1 MESQGKYLGVKFVY
15 FISTQ
20 SIANIIIAS
29 ETMEKVM
36 HTHKCYTTKCLESW
50 YNTVKKCASTF
61 DLTILLLFRKRLFM
75 HHKKLL

>member
-1 MESQGKYLGVKFVY
+1 MESQGKYIGVKFVY

-20 SIANIIIAS
+20 SIANIIIVS

-50 YNTVKKCASTF
+50 YNNMVKKCASTF
-61 DLTILLLFRKRLFM
+61 NLTIICNILPQEIFYAS
-75 HHKKLL
+75 